1 MGSERSWWWV
11 VGASMS
17 WAGHGTVLQY
27 EALLGSWPYR
37 VLGCTGLLGIGDW
50 DNTCQLRPRQAPG
63 RDQVA
68 AGLGWASASRRGVGL
83 QRRLGRGLHW
93 RDAGTRE

>member
-1 MGSERSWWWV
+1 MGGLWWWV

-27 EALLGSWPYR
+27 EAFWA
-37 VLGCTGLLGIGDW
+37 LGCTGLLAVQGNGDW
-50 DNTCQLRPRQAPG
+50 DNTYQLPSRQAPG
-63 RDQVA
+63 RDQV
-68 AGLGWASASRRGVGL
+68 AGLGWASASRRGVDCSGGWVL
-83 QRRLGRGLHW
+83 GGRGLHW